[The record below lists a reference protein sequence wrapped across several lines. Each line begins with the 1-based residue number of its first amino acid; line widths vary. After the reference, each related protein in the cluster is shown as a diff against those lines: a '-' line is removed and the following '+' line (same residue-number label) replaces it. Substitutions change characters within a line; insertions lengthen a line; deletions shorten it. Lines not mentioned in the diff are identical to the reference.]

1 MYLDCTVEIPSVPG
15 KISCFRKGSSVYVR
29 YQTGRVYHPDKK
41 YNVPDFKTIGK
52 REDIDPSRMK
62 PNENFL
68 KYFGDVELP
77 ELRKDESRSSCLR
90 IGAFLVIRRIIRD
103 YGLPDILL
111 KYLGAR
117 DTGLLLDLAAYSIVC
132 ENNAGQY
139 YPDYAYHHPLFA
151 EKMHIYSDSK
161 VSEFLAS
168 ITDDQRVGFLNEWN
182 ASRDHREKI
191 YISYDSTNKNNE
203 AGDLRLV
210 EFGHPKDDRGFP
222 IFNYSMAYDSNNREP
237 LFYEQYPGSIVDV
250 SQLQFMLEKAKGYG
264 YRHVGFILDRGYF
277 SKGNIRYMDE
287 CGYDFIIMVKG
298 MSSLVNEMIYDRK
311 GTFESKRS
319 CFIRRYHTYGVTIKH
334 PLYAVDDRDRYFH
347 LYYSNQKEAAERAQ
361 LEAKIERMTKYLES
375 LKGDKVA
382 ISGGYEKY
390 FELEYHPDGT
400 FLYPREKEETIE
412 REISICGYFAIV
424 TSQKMTAAD
433 ALELYKS
440 RDVSEKLFRGD
451 KTFLGNRSLRIQSDD
466 AASGKIFVEFIATII
481 RSRMYVLLQDEIQ
494 KLEHRP
500 NYMNVT
506 AALKELEKIEMIRG
520 YDGRYRMDHAVTAT
534 QKTIL
539 KAFAMDHHYVI
550 SKAEE
555 LSDLIEKCTENKSV
569 VEVK

>member
-1 MYLDCTVEIPSVPG
+1 MYLDCTVSIPEVPG
-15 KISCFRKGSSVYVR
+15 KISFFHKGKSTYVR
-29 YQTGRVYHPDKK
+29 YETGRIYHPDKK

-52 REDIDPSRMK
+52 REDADPSLMR

-90 IGAFLVIRRIIRD
+90 IGAFLVIRRIMED
-103 YGLPDILL
+103 YRLPEILS
-111 KYLGAR
+111 KYFGAK

-139 YPDYAYHHPLFA
+139 YPDYAYHHPLFT
-151 EKMHIYSDSK
+151 ESMHIYSDSK

-182 ASRDHREKI
+182 TERDHREKI

-222 IFNYSMAYDSNNREP
+222 VFNYSMAYDTNNREP

-264 YRHVGFILDRGYF
+264 YRRIGFILDRGYF

-298 MSSLVNEMIYDRK
+298 MSSLVNEMILEKK
-311 GTFESKRS
+311 GTFETKRS
-319 CFIRRYHTYGVTIKH
+319 CFIRRFQTYGITMQR

-375 LKGDKVA
+375 LKGQDVT
-382 ISGGYEKY
+382 IGEGYTKY
-390 FELEYHPDGT
+390 FNLEIHKDGT
-400 FLYPREKEETIE
+400 FLYAREKEDVIE
-412 REISICGYFAIV
+412 REISLCGYFAIV
-424 TSQKMTAAD
+424 TSHKMSAGE

-451 KTFLGNRSLRIQSDD
+451 KTFLGNKSLRIQSDD
-466 AASGKIFVEFIATII
+466 AASGKIFIEFIAMIV
-481 RSRMYVLLQDEIQ
+481 RSRMYILLKDEVE
-494 KLEHRP
+494 KLDHRP

-506 AALKELEKIEMIRG
+506 AALKELEKIELIRG

-539 KAFAMDHHYVI
+539 RAFAMDHHYVRNR
-550 SKAEE
+550 AEE
-555 LSDLIEKCTENKSV
+555 LGNLLEKYTGTKTDAEAQ
-569 VEVK
+569 